1 MVGTQIIIII
11 IHPARVLTSPRFVT
25 TWLFALTLTLTPTD
39 TSLSRKKRVYIVY

>member
-25 TWLFALTLTLTPTD
+25 TWLFGRDKQNNPN
-39 TSLSRKKRVYIVY
+39 RHKFK